1 MLLQLQ
7 QDAVAPGWCIDA
19 DEDHAPGEGE
29 DGLCVLPRQPW
40 PKPELMFPRPPVCI
54 RMIINYLR
62 NVINSFLSSVGNK
75 SFSVISRD

>member
-29 DGLCVLPRQPW
+29 DGLYVLPRQPW
-40 PKPELMFPRPPVCI
+40 PKPELMFQRPPVYTHD
-54 RMIINYLR
+54 NYLQ
-62 NVINSFLSSVGNK
+62 NAINSFLSSV
-75 SFSVISRD
+75 